1 MLIYDDLFRWEGWG
15 GKLQLASG
23 KCRLR
28 LFDLK
33 KGGKKD
39 LAFLKQTIAVV
50 SDVSGSKMSVRSC
63 TSHVASRV
71 SEQFDIDPARM
82 LWVEYYPRTTYGES
96 GQFTI
101 DERVDRVEFTWHGKK
116 AIHPVWHPLTPPL
129 RAIVK
134 ELIESA
140 P

>member
-15 GKLQLASG
+15 GRLQLASG

-33 KGGKKD
+33 KGGRKN

-50 SDVSGSKMSVRSC
+50 TDVSGSKMSVRSC
-63 TSHVASRV
+63 TSHVASKV
-71 SEQFDIDPARM
+71 SQQFDIDPARM
-82 LWVEYYPRTTYGES
+82 LWVEYYPETTYGES

-101 DERVDRVEFTWHGKK
+101 AERIDRVEFTWHDRK

-129 RAIVK
+129 RDIVK